1 MAGKIPRHFID
12 EVLSR
17 NDIVD
22 VIEGF
27 IPIKKAGKNYSACC
41 PFHNEKTPSFSIS
54 PEKQFYHCFGCG
66 AHGNA
71 ISFLMEH
78 DKQDFVTAIKSLA
91 ERAGLPMP
99 VTGVVTEEDK
109 RRQQWAETMKKA
121 ASYYASQLSQPKAEG
136 ARAYLANRGVSKAM
150 QSQFN
155 LGFAPPG
162 WDNLLK
168 TLPAEGMND
177 WVSLG
182 LIVQNDKGR
191 TYDRFRDRLMFP
203 IRNRKGLVIG
213 FGGRVIGEGNP
224 KYLNS
229 PETPL
234 FHKGRELYGLYEA
247 LQVNRNP
254 DYILVVE
261 GYMDVLALAQHQ
273 VTSAVAT
280 LGTAATEH
288 HLESL
293 LRYTSKVVF
302 CFDGDDAGRKAA
314 WRALQV
320 VLPKLKAGLSV
331 YFMFLPQGEDP
342 DTFIRTSGRAAFEDA
357 VAQAK
362 SVSQVIVEHL
372 AAKQGTGTVEEKAK
386 VLEAAK
392 PYLEQIQD
400 PLVKTLLLEALS
412 QAAAIPIERLQKA
425 IQVGQTTVSS
435 PEEPYGRFERRP
447 RRQVSLE
454 TQTPMRVAIALILQT
469 PSLVNMLDKNAIESL
484 MALEL
489 PGSQLLKS
497 ILEYLSKHPEHSTGH
512 LLEQWRGTQE
522 ASILSQLASWQ
533 YVTPEEGLEAELKGV
548 IQRLL
553 SQQKDKV
560 LEALLEKSRYQ
571 NLTTVEKSKLKTLL
585 SERGQ

>member
-27 IPIKKAGKNYSACC
+27 IPIKKAGKNFSACC

-78 DKQDFVTAIKSLA
+78 DNKEFVDAVKLLADRVGLELPVATVSRAEDQRRQHWSDGMMKTARFYISQLA
-91 ERAGLPMP
+91 E
-99 VTGVVTEEDK
+99 T
-109 RRQQWAETMKKA
+109 
-121 ASYYASQLSQPKAEG
+121 KAEVVRG
-136 ARAYLANRGVSKAM
+136 YLTKRGISKAI
-150 QSQFN
+150 QSHFM
-155 LGFAPPG
+155 LGFAPSG
-162 WDNLLK
+162 WDALLNR
-168 TLPAEGMND
+168 LPEDSLED
-177 WVSLG
+177 WVALG
-182 LIVQNDKGR
+182 LIVKNDKGR
-191 TYDRFRDRLMFP
+191 HYDRFRNRLMFP
-203 IRNRKGLVIG
+203 IRNRQGLVIG
-213 FGGRVIGEGNP
+213 FGGRVLDEGNP

-247 LQVNRNP
+247 LQTNRSP
-254 DYILVVE
+254 DSIVVVE

-273 VTSAVAT
+273 VTSVVAT

-288 HLESL
+288 HLDL
-293 LRYTSKVVF
+293 LFRYTSKVIF

-320 VLPKLKAGLSV
+320 VLPKLKAGLSTQ
-331 YFMFLPQGEDP
+331 FMFLPQGEDP
-342 DTFIRTSGRAAFEDA
+342 DTYIRTSGRAAFEA
-357 VAQAK
+357 ALSEAK
-362 SVSQVIVEHL
+362 SVSQVILEHL
-372 AAKQGTGTVEEKAK
+372 AAKQGTGTVEEKAG

-392 PYLEQIQD
+392 PYLQQIQD

-412 QAAAIPIERLQKA
+412 QAASIPIERLQVA
-425 IQVGQTTVSS
+425 IEAGNPPSLVK
-435 PEEPYGRFERRP
+435 EESRQPYYQGRKK
-447 RRQVSLE
+447 QVSLE

-469 PSLVNMLDKNAIESL
+469 PKLLKKLNPEKIEAL
-484 MALEL
+484 MGLEL
-489 PGSQLLKS
+489 PGSALLKS
-497 ILEYLSKHPEHSTGH
+497 ILEYISKHPEHTTAH
-512 LLEQWRGTQE
+512 FLEQWRGTPE
-522 ASILSQLASWQ
+522 ASVLSQLASWQ
-533 YVTPEEGLEAELKGV
+533 YLTPAEGVEAELDGV

-553 SQQKDKV
+553 SHQIDKS
-560 LEALLEKSRYQ
+560 LEALLEKSRHQ
-571 NLTTVEKSKLKTLL
+571 NLSAVEKSQLRTLL